1 MGSLSISQATKSGFI
16 SIHIE
21 HISPIFAKEFLELII
36 REANVLL
43 RNRDMEESSQAIQYL
58 KSELSKTSL
67 VEIQESINAL
77 IEAQLE
83 TQMLSQINED
93 YVLVEIE
100 PPFIPEQ
107 KSGPFRLPKVL
118 LTTMLGGLLGA
129 IIALVRHYL
138 VRHHYP
144 FRQRDNKHT
153 MV

>member
-1 MGSLSISQATKSGFI
+1 
-16 SIHIE
+16 
-21 HISPIFAKEFLELII
+21 
-36 REANVLL
+36 
-43 RNRDMEESSQAIQYL
+43 MEESSQAIQYL

-77 IEAQLE
+77 IKAQLE

-100 PPFIPEQ
+100 PPFIPEK
-107 KSGPFRLPKVL
+107 KSKPFRSQIVF
-118 LTTMLGGLLGA
+118 LTTMLGGLLSA

-138 VRHHYP
+138 